1 MSDTQ
6 QLCEMFSSEDIQSIF
21 ILIFILLVRL
31 DGILACLS
39 EEEKLSI
46 FQVRGLPHVSVHADC
61 WQPEKLTQG
70 LRGWRGWVGGGL
82 PREVI
87 WGAGERHLGLA
98 SSVLG
103 PAGTPGLEAPLCN
116 PRLSGWHLLAPL
128 LTCAVLSCPEPPCGF
143 WGG

>member
-61 WQPEKLTQG
+61 VSPSRATLPHRKLKTLEVLLCG
-70 LRGWRGWVGGGL
+70 NHSNMLRL
-82 PREVI
+82 HSESI
-87 WGAGERHLGLA
+87 FFFSFLK
-98 SSVLG
+98 
-103 PAGTPGLEAPLCN
+103 
-116 PRLSGWHLLAPL
+116 
-128 LTCAVLSCPEPPCGF
+128 
-143 WGG
+143 